1 MKQVILEVEDDQYQ
15 FFKELVDRLSFVRMQ
30 EGNEGDSKEEII
42 ANLKQ
47 GFQEMKLYREGKT
60 KGTALKD
67 FLDEL

>member
-1 MKQVILEVEDDQYQ
+1 MKQIIVEVEDDQYQ

-30 EGNEGDSKEEII
+30 EEQGDSKEEII

-47 GFQEMKLYREGKT
+47 GFQEMKLYQEGKT
-60 KGTALKD
+60 EGTALED